1 MERLGGLIGPSG
13 WEIQTVGAQSSP
25 YAMAWLRY
33 PVPMTAVPAFDAAQ
47 ATWMQSG
54 CVSVMVASRTDA
66 NRPVIG
72 ASFGCRISADRCGVT
87 IFLGAATNSELIAS
101 MQSQRAIAVVITE
114 SATTR
119 SIQLKA
125 SDAAL
130 VALAPGDQE
139 RVRAYVG
146 ALAQTWALAGQPI
159 DWTQTLLDP
168 DADEIIAVQFSP
180 YIAFDQAPGPGA
192 GTVLSERT

>member
-1 MERLGGLIGPSG
+1 
-13 WEIQTVGAQSSP
+13 
-25 YAMAWLRY
+25 
-33 PVPMTAVPAFDAAQ
+33 
-47 ATWMQSG
+47 
-54 CVSVMVASRTDA
+54 
-66 NRPVIG
+66 
-72 ASFGCRISADRCGVT
+72 
-87 IFLGAATNSELIAS
+87 LIAS

-125 SDAAL
+125 SDATP
-130 VALAPGDQE
+130 VALAPGDRE

-180 YIAFDQAPGPGA
+180 YIAFNQAPGPGA